1 MLSKYQSSWKIA
13 MIRTQVQLT
22 EEQAR
27 ALRDLASVRQVSVAE
42 LIRQSVNTLIQS
54 SGEIDME
61 ERRRRAIAAAGR
73 FRSERRTSL
82 RSMMSI
88 WRTLSKDKRT
98 IQRLRVD
105 DAIT

>member
-1 MLSKYQSSWKIA
+1 

-42 LIRQSVNTLIQS
+42 LIRQSVDTLVQS

-73 FRSERRTSL
+73 FHSGASDISAKHDEYL
-82 RSMMSI
+82 A
-88 WRTLSKDKRT
+88 
-98 IQRLRVD
+98 
-105 DAIT
+105 DAFQG